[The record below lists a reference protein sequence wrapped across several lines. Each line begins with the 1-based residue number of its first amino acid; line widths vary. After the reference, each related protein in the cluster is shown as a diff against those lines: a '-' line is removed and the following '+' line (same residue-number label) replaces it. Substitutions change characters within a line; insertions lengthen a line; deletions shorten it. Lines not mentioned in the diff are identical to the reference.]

1 MNVGTYNYQDK
12 FDFVSSTGEQVHIE
26 VYYDGAGFFKLVPV
40 QGDGSSRDLLAQ
52 LINTSMAEPRNFNYE
67 PSNELMRE
75 LFQHVTTAA
84 MDADVKIVNVVEM
97 LKQYHVQ
104 YHLIT
109 DARFAI
115 IKFYVSEKA

>member
-1 MNVGTYNYQDK
+1 
-12 FDFVSSTGEQVHIE
+12 
-26 VYYDGAGFFKLVPV
+26 
-40 QGDGSSRDLLAQ
+40 
-52 LINTSMAEPRNFNYE
+52 
-67 PSNELMRE
+67 
-75 LFQHVTTAA
+75 

-115 IKFYVSEKA
+115 IKFYVSEKGLTSAVPMSELGTDDEKLKKLIEGMVNE